1 MRALS
6 GCGLMN
12 LPPIVDMMTRTYLT
26 EVDATAPGL
35 VEGLYV
41 TGSAA
46 LGDFKAGGRVTRWGP
61 SGASSSDI
69 DFVAVTSQ
77 RVDAALLARLA
88 AAHDELR
95 RRHRR
100 PFFDGMYLT
109 WDDLRRDPAGLSR
122 YPAAHEGRLTSGK
135 DPPTPV
141 LWHELADHGRSVRGP
156 ELTSVGIW
164 TDQDAL
170 RAWCREN
177 LAGYWRRWLDRS
189 RRVLDPWALSALTHY
204 GPAWGVLGVSRI
216 DYTLSTGAITS
227 KTGAGRHARVTF
239 GSRWHRII
247 DESVRIR
254 SSSSRRPI
262 YLTPFARRREA
273 LRFVGMVLQRHG
285 VDIGVGAT
293 RDSGAARPGP

>member
-1 MRALS
+1 MD
-6 GCGLMN
+6 
-12 LPPIVDMMTRTYLT
+12 LPPVVDLVTRTYLT
-26 EVDATAPGL
+26 EVDAMAPGL
-35 VEGLYV
+35 VEGLYL

-46 LGDFKAGGRVTRWGP
+46 LGDFKTGSPVTRWGP

-77 RVDAALLARLA
+77 RVDDSLRATLA
-88 AAHDELR
+88 ARHDALR

-100 PFFDGMYLT
+100 PFFNGIYVT
-109 WDDLRRDPAGLSR
+109 WDDLRRDPARLSA
-122 YPAAHEGRLTSGK
+122 YPAAHGGRFTEETG
-135 DPPTPV
+135 PPTPV

-156 ELTSVGIW
+156 QVTSVGIW

-189 RRVLDPWALSALTHY
+189 SRLVDPRGLSALTHF

-216 DYTLSTGAITS
+216 DYTVSTGAITS
-227 KTGAGRHARVTF
+227 KTGAGRHARMTF
-239 GSRWHRII
+239 GPRWHRIV
-247 DESVRIR
+247 DECLRIR

-262 YLTPFARRREA
+262 YPTAFARRREA

-285 VDIGVGAT
+285 A
-293 RDSGAARPGP
+293 